1 MAQVCPHISGVSR
14 TANST
19 DELLELA
26 KQYIAENGAPIVYRT
41 GARRLVHDRMP
52 PSYDPPSSYG
62 AFDKRNPHVCA
73 RWSDN

>member
-1 MAQVCPHISGVSR
+1 MAQVCPHVSGVSH

-26 KQYIAENGAPIVYRT
+26 AIHCRNGDLSYRT

-73 RWSDN
+73 RWSDT